1 MTRAS
6 HRHSRAARPAI
17 PRSLALAAAAV
28 ALCAAARAEGA
39 RPSQAACDAAK
50 IGARELAECL
60 RTNADRSDKELAT
73 AFDAAIKSIDARAGL
88 LSSQKARWRRA
99 LVDAQ
104 AEWVAWRDTECQDVA
119 PFESSLDAKSGD
131 PRLRCIIDYD
141 AERVSSL
148 KARYR

>member
-1 MTRAS
+1 M
-6 HRHSRAARPAI
+6 I
-17 PRSLALAAAAV
+17 LRSLALAAAAT
-28 ALCAAARAEGA
+28 ALCLSARAEDA
-39 RPSQAACDAAK
+39 RPSQTACNATK

-60 RTNADRSDKELAT
+60 RTTADRSDKDLGA
-73 AFDAAIKSIDARAGL
+73 AVDAAMKSIDARQGL

-99 LVDAQ
+99 LSDAEAQ
-104 AEWVAWRDTECQDVA
+104 WVAWRDSECQDVA

-148 KARYR
+148 RARYP